1 MIASLSV
8 DVGGGHGRER
18 GHVNDVLDGHV
29 ALDSRLSLLVV

>member
-8 DVGGGHGRER
+8 DVGGGHGREG

-29 ALDSRLSLLVV
+29 ALDSRLSPLVV